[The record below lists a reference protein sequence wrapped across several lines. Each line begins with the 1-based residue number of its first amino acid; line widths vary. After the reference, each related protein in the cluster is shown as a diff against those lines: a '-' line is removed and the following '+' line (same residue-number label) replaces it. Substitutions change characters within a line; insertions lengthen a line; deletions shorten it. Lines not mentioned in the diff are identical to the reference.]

1 VLSREMDLIWTILGT
16 FGLKHLLVAQR
27 ATKAALKSEIRRELR
42 ATGWHHARCNGR
54 NENFE
59 RSRNIRIHD

>member
-1 VLSREMDLIWTILGT
+1 VLATLESVQGEKFIEPFVCSEATVLSREMDLIWTILGT

-42 ATGWHHARCNGR
+42 AT
-54 NENFE
+54 
-59 RSRNIRIHD
+59 